1 LFFQLLARQFRI
13 RQPLADDLG
22 NELAE
27 SCRIIRIDAVVVT
40 EYLLIHISVQ
50 MERLDGHIGSAQA
63 PLKQRP
69 EILNSVCVDS
79 SIHVG
84 EFGKAALAKN
94 LRALLEKYNERV
106 FAVEIDRSL
115 LIEIPE
121 NL

>member
-1 LFFQLLARQFRI
+1 
-13 RQPLADDLG
+13 
-22 NELAE
+22 
-27 SCRIIRIDAVVVT
+27 
-40 EYLLIHISVQ
+40 
-50 MERLDGHIGSAQA
+50 
-63 PLKQRP
+63 
-69 EILNSVCVDS
+69 VDS

-106 FAVEIDRSL
+106 LAVEIDRSL